1 MINPVTDPLDTSSLT
16 LMSEPLEE
24 AATNVSDDINQAFHH
39 ESSIAGSESDD
50 DDDDGV
56 EGSSTEKEFK
66 FKPWMEQ
73 YKHYSAN
80 KLQLEYNKK
89 YKNAGTHWLWGNRDK
104 DRAQDVLDLIAHKR
118 AESNESYRRR
128 HAQSVIAGNNPF
140 ANPSYRDLSGLSKG
154 PAELKPGEQYKH
166 FGQGAPGIGGGAASS
181 GSGEYHADT
190 GFRDSEYYTGRESVG
205 GGFDFGAQKA
215 ASNMYGDYMG
225 NSNFGRQVGSGQS
238 VLDNLYANMSRI

>member
-24 AATNVSDDINQAFHH
+24 AATNVSDDINQAIHH

-50 DDDDGV
+50 DDGI
-56 EGSSTEKEFK
+56 EGS
-66 FKPWMEQ
+66 
-73 YKHYSAN
+73 
-80 KLQLEYNKK
+80 
-89 YKNAGTHWLWGNRDK
+89 
-104 DRAQDVLDLIAHKR
+104 
-118 AESNESYRRR
+118 SNESYRRR

-154 PAELKPGEQYKH
+154 PAKLKPGEQYRH
-166 FGQGAPGIGGGAASS
+166 FGQGAPGIVGGAASS

-190 GFRDSEYYTGRESVG
+190 GFRGSEYYTGRESVG

-225 NSNFGRQVGSGQS
+225 NSNFGRQIGSGQS